1 MSDLD
6 PFLVLALVAI
16 LAFEAPFFAKA
27 LKLPIVVGEIL
38 FGVIV
43 GTIIAILSVL
53 GLEISLTSDVL
64 EVLSTLGF
72 VMLMFMIGMENDFEE
87 LKNLTRRERW
97 GTVMILV
104 ANYMIAVVPVI
115 ILGLPLLVGLIL
127 GGVSVAVVLPVLKE
141 LGLNRTGFGFKIM
154 LLAQLADVSAIILIS
169 VSTASLS
176 GWVALIEVFAIPAIF
191 MLLFWIM
198 DMLIWYK
205 PKVISRILN
214 PNDQSEL
221 GVRSTL
227 AIILIFY
234 GLAFFMGIEA
244 VLGAFMAGMLF
255 SAIFKERGAMME
267 KFMPLGYGFLIPI
280 FFIYQGFEISF
291 TEILDPVAIGVLA
304 ILTLIGILSK
314 AVPLMV
320 SRFFKHKWS
329 DLGGAMLLGTN
340 LSVVVAGVNMGKR
353 AGILGEDISAV
364 LILYGVLSCV
374 VFPMIF
380 KRIFKKHLERYMEAR
395 SS

>member
-1 MSDLD
+1 
-6 PFLVLALVAI
+6 
-16 LAFEAPFFAKA
+16 
-27 LKLPIVVGEIL
+27 
-38 FGVIV
+38 
-43 GTIIAILSVL
+43 
-53 GLEISLTSDVL
+53 
-64 EVLSTLGF
+64 
-72 VMLMFMIGMENDFEE
+72 
-87 LKNLTRRERW
+87 
-97 GTVMILV
+97 
-104 ANYMIAVVPVI
+104 
-115 ILGLPLLVGLIL
+115 
-127 GGVSVAVVLPVLKE
+127 
-141 LGLNRTGFGFKIM
+141 M

-169 VSTASLS
+169 ISAASLS

-191 MLLFWIM
+191 MLLFWVM
-198 DMLIWYK
+198 DILIWYN

-291 TEILDPVAIGVLA
+291 TELFDPFALGVLV

-314 AVPLMV
+314 AVPLMI
-320 SRFFKHKWS
+320 SRFFRHKWS

-340 LSVVVAGVNMGKR
+340 LSVVVAGVNMGKK
-353 AGILGEDISAV
+353 AGILGEEISAV

-380 KRIFKKHLERYMEAR
+380 KRIFKKHLEKYMEVR
-395 SS
+395 SG